1 MKLCIH
7 TLGCK
12 VNAYESEC
20 IEEEFVSKGYEV
32 VHSNEE
38 ADVIV
43 VNTCTVTNQADAKS
57 RKIIRQSRRENDKA
71 VIVVCGCSSEQHK
84 DVVFELG
91 ADIVLGSHGK
101 AKIYSLVQEF
111 IEKREPISLFSDM
124 RKVDFED
131 MSISK
136 MDGRTRGFVKIEDGC
151 NNFCSFCIIPFMR
164 GRVRSKDFDVAVE
177 EINTLANNGYQEI
190 VLTGI
195 HTGAYGEDK
204 DYDLV
209 DLIKEI
215 SKNDNLK
222 RIRISSIEITELKDK
237 FMEEFK
243 TNKKICSHMHVPV
256 QCPNDE
262 ILKLMNR
269 KYTLDEYKA
278 KIKELR
284 EAREDV
290 NITTDLIV
298 GFPGETDEIFNS
310 MLDECVNIGFSKI
323 HTFPYSIRKGTKAS
337 VMEQVKDSDKK
348 DRVSKML
355 RMSDMLESK
364 YYQSYIGK
372 TLEVLVEND
381 NSGFTSNYIKVKLD
395 KDCEENTFVNVKIT
409 EVNGIEVYGQVV
421 D

>member
-84 DVVFELG
+84 DAVFELG

-164 GRVRSKDFDVAVE
+164 GRVRSKDFDVAVD

-209 DLIKEI
+209 DLIREI

-243 TNKKICSHMHVPV
+243 NNKKICSHMHVPV

-269 KYTLDEYKA
+269 KYTLDEYKE

-337 VMEQVKDSDKK
+337 IMEQVKDFDKK

-409 EVNGIEVYGQVV
+409 EVNGIEVYGQVL